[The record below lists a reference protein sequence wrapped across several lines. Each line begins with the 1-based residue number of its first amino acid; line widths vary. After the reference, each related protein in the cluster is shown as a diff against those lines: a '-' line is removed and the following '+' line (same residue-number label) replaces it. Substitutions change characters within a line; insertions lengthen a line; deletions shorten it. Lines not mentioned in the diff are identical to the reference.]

1 MDEKTKMK
9 KEKIIGIDLGTSN
22 SAAAVLQAGKPTIIP
37 SAEGTTAYGKAF
49 PSVVAFTK
57 DGQMLVGEPARR
69 QAVSNPSG
77 TITAAKRK
85 MGTNF
90 EYNIHGKKYT
100 PQQISAFLLQKIKK

>member
-1 MDEKTKMK
+1 MA

-49 PSVVAFTK
+49 PSVVAFAK
-57 DGQMLVGEPARR
+57 DGQILVGEPARR
-69 QAVSNPSG
+69 QAISNPEK

-85 MGTNF
+85 MGTN
-90 EYNIHGKKYT
+90 YKYDIDGKEYT
-100 PQQISAFLLQKIKK
+100 PQQI